1 MTTLAPNRGT
11 RAWRKLCDTW
21 QARINQA
28 GGWTCRRCGK
38 LIPPHDR
45 AAWQLGHPED
55 MTTGPTRSTDLAPEC
70 PPCNTSAGATAGNH
84 HRTGT
89 EEPTWTP

>member
-28 GGWTCRRCGK
+28 GGWTCRRCGRT
-38 LIPPHDR
+38 IPPHDR
-45 AAWQLGHPED
+45 TAWQLGHPHD
-55 MTTGPTRSTDLAPEC
+55 TTTGPTLTTDLEPEH
-70 PPCNTSAGATAGNH
+70 PAENMSAGATAGN
-84 HRTGT
+84 RKRAGTGD
-89 EEPTWTP
+89 PAWAL